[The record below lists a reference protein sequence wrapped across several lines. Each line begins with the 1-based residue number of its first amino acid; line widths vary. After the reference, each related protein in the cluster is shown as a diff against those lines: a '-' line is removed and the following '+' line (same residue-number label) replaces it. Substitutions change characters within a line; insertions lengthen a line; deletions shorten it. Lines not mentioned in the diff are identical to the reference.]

1 MFAFAFALCVVA
13 GCRRK
18 PTEAHLRLDNGLRVD
33 LFATPGGDKA
43 GLVVLFDI
51 GANHDPAGRS
61 GMAHLVEHLFATSGG
76 AEKPARPIDKAKERY
91 GEGFHTK
98 TGADY
103 TLYGVEVSAERILEE
118 IDDASFR
125 MSRLQPSQNDLDR
138 ERRRLLDEIA
148 TLQERDPTAAAM
160 HRAAEAVRP
169 SRGGGLR
176 GGVAAEIEKITLAEV
191 EAFRRAHYGAPTA
204 RVIVG
209 GRFDVEE
216 ISKQIKA
223 SFAIAP
229 AGKLPPTREP
239 APSRVTGTLVMG
251 DAPTA
256 AALAVPIPEPKDP
269 LYAAFLVLGERVAGP
284 GDGKRAKP
292 GWKSELAPLARPDVL
307 LLGAPIPPGQPA
319 AAEAFAA
326 RMRADVTAI
335 VTAPLAGDEA
345 DRVLAKYG
353 AALGITP
360 PTADGIAA
368 APFEAAFAAGR
379 RAQLGVDG
387 GALGQAARS
396 ITPEQLAA
404 AAKLFDTQNSAAIV
418 TGGKI

>member
-1 MFAFAFALCVVA
+1 
-13 GCRRK
+13 
-18 PTEAHLRLDNGLRVD
+18 
-33 LFATPGGDKA
+33 
-43 GLVVLFDI
+43 
-51 GANHDPAGRS
+51 
-61 GMAHLVEHLFATSGG
+61 
-76 AEKPARPIDKAKERY
+76 
-91 GEGFHTK
+91 
-98 TGADY
+98 
-103 TLYGVEVSAERILEE
+103 
-118 IDDASFR
+118 
-125 MSRLQPSQNDLDR
+125 MSRLQPTQNDLDR

-204 RVIVG
+204 RVIVA

-229 AGKLPPTREP
+229 AGKLPPAREP

-256 AALAVPIPEPKDP
+256 AALAVPIPEAKDP
-269 LYAAFLVLGERVAGP
+269 LYAAFLVLGGRVAGP
-284 GDGKRAKP
+284 GDGKGAKP
-292 GWKSELAPLARPDVL
+292 GWKSEFAPLARPDVL

-335 VTAPLAGDEA
+335 VAAPLAA
-345 DRVLAKYG
+345 RRSDRALETYG
-353 AALGITP
+353 AQLGMTP
-360 PTADGIAA
+360 LDRGRDCAA
-368 APFEAAFAAGR
+368 APFEAAFAVGR

-404 AAKLFDTQNSAAIV
+404 AAKLFDSKNSAAIV